1 MSDTIKHA
9 CPQCGAKYRL
19 PVEAQGRTAKCK
31 KCGNKF
37 RVPQR
42 ETIEDS
48 ILDWLNEP
56 EPDEETVAQPRVIS
70 MPAKAA
76 DESAAQKVRGPIRLK
91 SGSAETH

>member
-1 MSDTIKHA
+1 MSDTIKHD

-48 ILDWLNEP
+48 IIDWLSEADP
-56 EPDEETVAQPRVIS
+56 EEETVAQPRVIN
-70 MPAKAA
+70 MPAQAASDSSAHKA
-76 DESAAQKVRGPIRLK
+76 RGPIRMK
-91 SGSAETH
+91 SGSAETK